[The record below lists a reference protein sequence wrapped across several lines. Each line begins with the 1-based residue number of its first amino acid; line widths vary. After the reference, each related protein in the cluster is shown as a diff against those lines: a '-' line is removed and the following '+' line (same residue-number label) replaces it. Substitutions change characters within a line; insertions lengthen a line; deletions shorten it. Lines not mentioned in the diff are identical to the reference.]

1 MQHRNRVLENK
12 IVVLEKELVEVK
24 QLIPKSLQSLTHI
37 SQR

>member
-24 QLIPKSLQSLTHI
+24 QLIPKSLQSLPNI
-37 SQR
+37 SQC